1 MSEWPIN
8 THLNTAHSCQVESS
22 RLRSLRRFAVRP
34 PSSFESPSLTYTLIP
49 PPSSHLLLYFYPV
62 ISSTTL
68 ISSPSSSHSS
78 PFAPSSSLAHS
89 LYHTTPHS
97 SLLTG
102 KHSYHAVDHGNVPD
116 SEFISNDGPMHSS
129 WRSMISFGRVRK
141 REDRLEI
148 AAILVFNHIYS
159 NIFRWSDPGRL
170 PLGLLQKW
178 ETAGSGRPCRWRA
191 LAALRTVCQMA
202 GVPSSVKIFFWK
214 SETYIETRSACHYTR
229 PRRAVS

>member
-8 THLNTAHSCQVESS
+8 TYLNTAHSCQVESS

-49 PPSSHLLLYFYPV
+49 PPLTPYYISTLLSPPLP
-62 ISSTTL
+62 
-68 ISSPSSSHSS
+68 SSPLRRRHIPHHSHRAV
-78 PFAPSSSLAHS
+78 PLLTIP
-89 LYHTTPHS
+89 YHTTPHS

-102 KHSYHAVDHGNVPD
+102 KHSYHAVDYGNIPD
-116 SEFISNDGPMHSS
+116 SEFILNDGPMHSS

-141 REDRLEI
+141 KEDRLEI

-159 NIFRWSDPGRL
+159 NTFHWSDPGRL

-178 ETAGSGRPCRWRA
+178 EKAGSGRPCRWQA

-202 GVPSSVKIFFWK
+202 GVPLRVKAFLEIGDL
-214 SETYIETRSACHYTR
+214 H
-229 PRRAVS
+229 

>member
-1 MSEWPIN
+1 MSVLRPLSN
-8 THLNTAHSCQVESS
+8 LLHLHT
-22 RLRSLRRFAVRP
+22 
-34 PSSFESPSLTYTLIP
+34 PSSP
-49 PPSSHLLLYFYPV
+49 PPLSHPLLYFYPV

-68 ISSPSSSHSS
+68 ISSPSWHSS

-89 LYHTTPHS
+89 LYHTTPDP

-102 KHSYHAVDHGNVPD
+102 KHSYHAVDYGNIPD

-141 REDRLEI
+141 KEDRLEI

-159 NIFRWSDPGRL
+159 NTFRWSDPGRL

-178 ETAGSGRPCRWRA
+178 EKAGSGRPCPWRA
-191 LAALRTVCQMA
+191 LAALRTVCQKA
-202 GVPSSVKIFFWK
+202 GVPSV
-214 SETYIETRSACHYTR
+214 
-229 PRRAVS
+229 

>member
-1 MSEWPIN
+1 MSVLRPLSN
-8 THLNTAHSCQVESS
+8 LLHLHI
-22 RLRSLRRFAVRP
+22 
-34 PSSFESPSLTYTLIP
+34 PSSPLLSLTPYYISTPLI
-49 PPSSHLLLYFYPV
+49 

-89 LYHTTPHS
+89 LYHTTPDP

-102 KHSYHAVDHGNVPD
+102 KHSYHAVDYGNIPD

-141 REDRLEI
+141 KEDRLEI

-159 NIFRWSDPGRL
+159 NTFRWSDPGRL

-178 ETAGSGRPCRWRA
+178 EKAGSGRPCRWRA

-202 GVPSSVKIFFWK
+202 GVKTFLEIGDL
-214 SETYIETRSACHYTR
+214 H
-229 PRRAVS
+229 

>member
-1 MSEWPIN
+1 MPSRIESTEVSPSGGSLSVLRPLSN
-8 THLNTAHSCQVESS
+8 LLHLHTPSS
-22 RLRSLRRFAVRP
+22 RP
-34 PSSFESPSLTYTLIP
+34 PLTPYYISTLLI
-49 PPSSHLLLYFYPV
+49 
-62 ISSTTL
+62 ISSTTP

-116 SEFISNDGPMHSS
+116 SEFILNDGPMHSS

-141 REDRLEI
+141 KEDRLEI
-148 AAILVFNHIYS
+148 AAILEFNHIYS

-178 ETAGSGRPCRWRA
+178 EKAGSGRPCRWRA

-202 GVPSSVKIFFWK
+202 GVPLSVKTFWK

>member
-8 THLNTAHSCQVESS
+8 TYLNTAHSCQVESS

-34 PSSFESPSLTYTLIP
+34 PSSFESPSLTYHP
-49 PPSSHLLLYFYPV
+49 HPPSSLSPPIIFLPCYLLHYHHLLSVVVTFLTIRTEQFPC
-62 ISSTTL
+62 
-68 ISSPSSSHSS
+68 
-78 PFAPSSSLAHS
+78 S
-89 LYHTTPHS
+89 LYRTTPHS
-97 SLLTG
+97 SMVTG
-102 KHSYHAVDHGNVPD
+102 KHSYHAVDYGNIPD

-141 REDRLEI
+141 KEDRLEI

-159 NIFRWSDPGRL
+159 NTFRWSDPGRL

-178 ETAGSGRPCRWRA
+178 EKAGSGRPCRWRA

-202 GVPSSVKIFFWK
+202 GVPLRVKAFLEIGDL
-214 SETYIETRSACHYTR
+214 H
-229 PRRAVS
+229 